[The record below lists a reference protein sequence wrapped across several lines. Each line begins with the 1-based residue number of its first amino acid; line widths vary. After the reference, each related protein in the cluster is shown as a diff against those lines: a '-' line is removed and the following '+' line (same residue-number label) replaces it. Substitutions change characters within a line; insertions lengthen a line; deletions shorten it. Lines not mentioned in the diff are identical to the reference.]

1 MNHKI
6 TVSVAGGAGYTGG
19 ELLHLLLNHP
29 HVHLHSVL
37 SQSKSGLPLS
47 SAHPHLDAETDLV
60 FSQTLPHSHTD
71 VLFLCLGHGRS
82 AQFLG
87 QLPPGTVRHVID
99 LSRDFRCTNEGYG
112 RLFQY
117 GLPELYKE
125 PAAYEEHL
133 LRAGNVANPGC
144 FATAVELGLL
154 PLAHA
159 ELLNQPVHIHA
170 ITGATGAG
178 ALPKD
183 TTHYAWRSQNVSVY
197 KAFEH
202 QHIPEIE
209 AVLSTAG
216 KQPVPP
222 IYFVPLRGGFSRGI
236 LASMYTQSPLT
247 AEAAAALYKEYYKH
261 HPFVHVTEKAISL
274 KEVVNTNT
282 CKIHIEKHKDMLYI
296 TSVIDNLLKGASG
309 TAVQNMNILFGWP
322 QTTGL
327 QLKPVVF

>member
-6 TVSVAGGAGYTGG
+6 AVSVAGGAGYTGG

-47 SAHPHLDAETDLV
+47 EAHPHLDGETDLM
-60 FSQTLPHSHTD
+60 FSQNLPPSNTD

-82 AQFLG
+82 AQFLE
-87 QLPPGTVRHVID
+87 QLPPGTVQHVID
-99 LSRDFRCTNEGYG
+99 LSRDFRCSKEGYG

-125 PAAYEEHL
+125 PAIYEEHVR
-133 LRAGNVANPGC
+133 RAGNVANPGC
-144 FATAVELGLL
+144 FATTVELGLL
-154 PLAHA
+154 PLVHA
-159 ELLNQPVHIHA
+159 AQLKQPVHIHA

-178 ALPKD
+178 GVPGE
-183 TTHYAWRSQNVSVY
+183 TTHFAWRSQNVSVY
-197 KAFEH
+197 KAFHH

-209 AVLSTAG
+209 AVLSAAG

-222 IYFVPLRGGFSRGI
+222 VYFVPMRGGFSRGI
-236 LASMYTQSPLT
+236 LASMYTQSTLT
-247 AEAAAALYKEYYKH
+247 AEAATALYKEYYTY
-261 HPFVHVTEKAISL
+261 HPFVHVTEKAVSL

-282 CKIHIEKHKDMLYI
+282 CKIHIEKHKGMLYI

-327 QLKPVVF
+327 RLKPVVF